1 MIEKCFFCQT
11 EIETDIVL
19 GIDEKEKVCFCPSCG
34 KYTISL
40 RHLGYLDKYIQK
52 GTLKDEDMNN
62 VAGYLCEEK
71 IDGEINIKRQSPKS
85 RISYSCTIT
94 YGKFWDILKKGVFP
108 QTSMQKLDK
117 LLLNIYKPGNGF
129 AIEFDSDDLFPAMG
143 YVRTQSELS
152 KMIEALCE
160 LGFVKDMN
168 YAGGKSF
175 AITIKG
181 LERAETLLTEQNFSK
196 RAFIA
201 MRFSDDLKEVRD
213 KSIKPACE
221 ACGFEAYTVD
231 EEEHVGD
238 ITDKIISGIKTS
250 RFVIADFTYNNPG
263 VYYEAGYA
271 KGLGIPVIKTCK
283 KEWFES
289 KDEKGEKNRLH
300 FDVEHDNMILWENAE
315 DLRQRL
321 ESRIQAVIL

>member
-1 MIEKCFFCQT
+1 MKCHFCS
-11 EIETDIVL
+11 EDAEVSCVAEGDFV
-19 GIDEKEKVCFCPSCG
+19 KCPSCG
-34 KYTISL
+34 WYVAN
-40 RHLGYLDKYIQK
+40 HLWGYQPYRESKQHIIHLI
-52 GTLKDEDMNN
+52 
-62 VAGYLCEEK
+62 AGYLHEMKEDK
-71 IDGEINIKRQSPKS
+71 ITQWILSEGDVNRILQSPLIPK
-85 RISYSCTIT
+85 
-94 YGKFWDILKKGVFP
+94 
-108 QTSMQKLDK
+108 TSMQKLDK

-129 AIEFDSDDLFPAMG
+129 AIEFDSDDLSPAMG
-143 YVRTQSELS
+143 YVRTQSELL

-160 LGFVKDMN
+160 LGFVKYMN

-181 LERAETLLTEQNFSK
+181 LERAESLLTEQNLSK
-196 RAFIA
+196 KAFIA

>member
-1 MIEKCFFCQT
+1 MKCYLCNLEAQA
-11 EIETDIVL
+11 EVKDSGNLII
-19 GIDEKEKVCFCPSCG
+19 CPACG
-34 KYTISL
+34 KYIAPYL
-40 RHLGYLDKYIQK
+40 WDMKPRDEVIPYPHLLGGFLHE
-52 GTLKDEDMNN
+52 TNN
-62 VAGYLCEEK
+62 RERPDNLTEK
-71 IDGEINIKRQSPKS
+71 RVEQILQSPLIPK
-85 RISYSCTIT
+85 
-94 YGKFWDILKKGVFP
+94 
-108 QTSMQKLDK
+108 TSIQKLDK
-117 LLLNIYKPGNGF
+117 ILLSLYKSGEGF
-129 AIEFDSDDLFPAMG
+129 AIEFNSQDLTPTMG
-143 YVRTQSELS
+143 YVQTQVELS
-152 KMIEALCE
+152 KMLDALCE
-160 LGFVKDMN
+160 LG
-168 YAGGKSF
+168 YIKSTLMYIDGERYT
-175 AITIKG
+175 ITIKG
-181 LERAETLLTEQNFSK
+181 LERAESLLTEQNFSK

>member
-1 MIEKCFFCQT
+1 MQEYDIKKCPICGANCISSQFDLILHIRCM
-11 EIETDIVL
+11 
-19 GIDEKEKVCFCPSCG
+19 SCG
-34 KYTISL
+34 LFNFNPFLFPIDKSAWL
-40 RHLGYLDKYIQK
+40 KHGHLI
-52 GTLKDEDMNN
+52 
-62 VAGYLCEEK
+62 AGYMYETKGRRERNPLLEPSH
-71 IDGEINIKRQSPKS
+71 ILDFNIGSDKRILSSPLIPK
-85 RISYSCTIT
+85 
-94 YGKFWDILKKGVFP
+94 
-108 QTSMQKLDK
+108 TSMQKLDK
-117 LLLNIYKPGNGF
+117 ILLNLYKSGNGF
-129 AIEFDSDDLFPAMG
+129 TIEFDFDDLVPAIG
-143 YVRTQSELS
+143 YARNREELGN
-152 KMIEALCE
+152 MLLALCE
-160 LGFVKDMN
+160 LGYIKNTSNVV
-168 YAGGKSF
+168 GGKNYT
-175 AITIKG
+175 ITIKG
-181 LERAETLLTEQNFSK
+181 LERAESLLTEQNFSK

-321 ESRIQAVIL
+321 ESRIPAVIL

>member
-1 MIEKCFFCQT
+1 MKCHFCS
-11 EIETDIVL
+11 EDAEVSCVAEGDFI
-19 GIDEKEKVCFCPSCG
+19 KCPSCG
-34 KYTISL
+34 WYVANHKWGYQPYWELKQSVL
-40 RHLGYLDKYIQK
+40 HLI
-52 GTLKDEDMNN
+52 
-62 VAGYLCEEK
+62 AGYLHEMKEQK
-71 IDGEINIKRQSPKS
+71 KTQWILVEGDVERILHSPLIPK
-85 RISYSCTIT
+85 
-94 YGKFWDILKKGVFP
+94 
-108 QTSMQKLDK
+108 TSMQKLDK
-117 LLLNIYKPGNGF
+117 ILLNLYKSGNGF
-129 AIEFDSDDLFPAMG
+129 TIEFDFGDLVPAIG
-143 YVRTQSELS
+143 YARNREELGN
-152 KMIEALCE
+152 MLLALCE
-160 LGFVKDMN
+160 LGYIKNTSNVV
-168 YAGGKSF
+168 GGKNYT
-175 AITIKG
+175 ITIKG
-181 LERAETLLTEQNFSK
+181 LERAESLLTEQNFSK

-201 MRFSDDLKEVRD
+201 MRFSDDLREVRD

-300 FDVEHDNMILWENAE
+300 FDVEHDNLILWENAE